1 MVPAELVEGLY
12 GCLDYYQS
20 VSEPFSRSL
29 LQQYDA
35 LYPGKA
41 MFTGGGACSGLY
53 RGLRL
58 WESAVKEAGS
68 LEQSDVIAALDHASI
83 AQGPG
88 GPAAMVPGQHH
99 VRMNMYIAKAAAGQ
113 FKIVKSLGAI
123 DPNERTVDMSR
134 ENVTVAV

>member
-1 MVPAELVEGLY
+1 LQELSDSGFGKSGGRLVTLYFDENFLNMVPSELVEGLS
-12 GCLDYYQS
+12 GCLDYYQTLTDR
-20 VSEPFSRSL
+20 FDQKL

-68 LEQSDVIAALDHASI
+68 IAQGDVISALDH
-83 AQGPG
+83 
-88 GPAAMVPGQHH
+88 
-99 VRMNMYIAKAAAGQ
+99 
-113 FKIVKSLGAI
+113 
-123 DPNERTVDMSR
+123 
-134 ENVTVAV
+134 